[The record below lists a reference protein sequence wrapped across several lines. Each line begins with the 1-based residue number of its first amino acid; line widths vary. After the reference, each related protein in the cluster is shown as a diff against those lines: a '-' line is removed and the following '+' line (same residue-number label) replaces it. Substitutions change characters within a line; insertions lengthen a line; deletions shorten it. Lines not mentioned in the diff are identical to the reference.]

1 MNSYEQQANS
11 WAEKWG
17 VIMTA
22 RHVGHMRHF
31 PDDSDTRDVYEI
43 TLLRGERRMVIK
55 FGQSLSESG
64 YSPKFSDGPYWRK
77 LEQKKTCPPTR
88 THTPTMYDVI
98 ACIQK
103 TDPGTFDDFR
113 GDFGF
118 DTDSRRALD
127 TYMAVQRE
135 AADFARLCGGDS
147 VMREE
152 AEDIS

>member
-17 VIMTA
+17 VTMAA
-22 RHVGHMRHF
+22 RHIGHMRYF
-31 PDDSDTRDVYEI
+31 PDDRDTRDVYEI
-43 TLLRGERRMVIK
+43 TLLRGDRRMVVN
-55 FGQSLSESG
+55 FGQSLLESA
-64 YSPKFSDGPYWRK
+64 YSPRFSDGPYWRK
-77 LEQKKTCPPTR
+77 LKQKKTCPPTR
-88 THTPTMYDVI
+88 THAPTMYDVI

-103 TDPGTFDDFR
+103 TNPGSLDEFCS
-113 GDFGF
+113 DFGY
-118 DTDSRRALD
+118 DTDSNRAINM
-127 TYMAVQRE
+127 YIAVQRE